1 MKFLADE
8 NFPMPSVIV
17 LREAGHDVQHMGD
30 IAVGSVDEDV
40 VKRANESGRT
50 ILTFDSDLGTLAI
63 ARNQPAHGGIVYF
76 RLFSYRPE
84 TPARMLLDY
93 LAANPDVDLSG
104 RITVFD
110 PPRVRQR
117 KFE

>member
-8 NFPMPSVIV
+8 NFPMPSVFV
-17 LREAGHDVQHMGD
+17 LREAGHKIEHVGV
-30 IAVGSVDEDV
+30 IARSAIDEDV
-40 VKRANESGRT
+40 VALANKETRT
-50 ILTFDSDLGTLAI
+50 VLTFDADIGTLAI
-63 ARNQPAHGGIVYF
+63 ARKQPVVAGIIYF
-76 RLFSYRPE
+76 RLVNYKPE
-84 TPARMLLDY
+84 TPAQMLLDH
-93 LAANPDVDLSG
+93 LKANPETDFAG

>member
-8 NFPMPSVIV
+8 NFPMPSVV
-17 LREAGHDVQHMGD
+17 LLREAGHHVEHIGEFAD
-30 IAVGSVDEDV
+30 GSYDEDV
-40 VKRANESGRT
+40 VSIANERGQT

-63 ARNQPAHGGIVYF
+63 AHGKPAHGGIVYF
-76 RLFSYRPE
+76 RLFSYKPD

-93 LAANPDVDLSG
+93 LTANPEVDLSE

-117 KFE
+117 RFE

>member
-8 NFPMPSVIV
+8 NFPVPSLHA
-17 LREAGHDVQHMGD
+17 LRSAGHDVVHVSD
-30 IAVGSVDEDV
+30 VAAGSTDEDV
-40 VKRANESGRT
+40 VAIANRDART
-50 ILTFDSDLGTLAI
+50 VLTFDSDLGTLAI
-63 ARNQPAHGGIVYF
+63 ARNQKALGGIVYF
-76 RLFSYRPE
+76 RLFSYRPT
-84 TPARMLLDY
+84 TPAEMLLDY
-93 LAANPDVDLSG
+93 LRADPEVDLSG

>member
-8 NFPMPSVIV
+8 NFPMPSVHV
-17 LREAGHDVQHMGD
+17 LREAGHDVQYIGD
-30 IAVGSVDEDV
+30 IAGGTGDEDV
-40 VKRANESGRT
+40 VSRANDDART
-50 ILTFDSDLGTLAI
+50 VLTFDGDIGTLAM

-76 RLFSYRPE
+76 RLFSYRPD

-93 LAANPDVDLSG
+93 LAANPEVDLTE

>member
-8 NFPMPSVIV
+8 NFPIPSVLV
-17 LREAGHDVQHMGD
+17 LREAGHDVQYVGD
-30 IAVGSVDEDV
+30 IAGGTTDEDV
-40 VKRANESGRT
+40 VTQANESGRT

-63 ARNQPAHGGIVYF
+63 ARNQPVHGGIVYF
-76 RLFSYRPE
+76 RLFSYKPD
-84 TPARMLLDY
+84 TPALMLLDY
-93 LAANPDVDLSG
+93 LTANPEVDLHE

-117 KFE
+117 RFE

>member
-8 NFPMPSVIV
+8 NFPMPSVV
-17 LREAGHDVQHMGD
+17 LLREAGHDVQHIGD
-30 IAVGSVDEDV
+30 IASGVADEDV
-40 VKRANESGRT
+40 VVRANESGRT

-63 ARNQPAHGGIVYF
+63 ARHQPAHSGIVYF
-76 RLFSYRPE
+76 RLFSYMPD
-84 TPARMLLDY
+84 TPARMLIDY
-93 LAANPDVDLSG
+93 LTANPEVDLSE

-117 KFE
+117 RFE

>member
-8 NFPMPSVIV
+8 NFPLPSAAL
-17 LREAGHDVQHMGD
+17 LRSAGHDVVHVGD
-30 IAVGSVDEDV
+30 VAGGSTDEDV
-40 VKRANESGRT
+40 VAMANKDHRT
-50 ILTFDSDLGTLAI
+50 VLTFDGDIGTLAM
-63 ARNQPAHGGIVYF
+63 ARNQPASGGIVYF
-76 RLFSYRPE
+76 RLFSY
-84 TPARMLLDY
+84 TPDTPGSMLLDY
-93 LAANPDVDLSG
+93 PAANPDVDLSG

>member
-8 NFPMPSVIV
+8 NFPVPSVLAI
-17 LREAGHDVQHMGD
+17 RAAGHEIVHMSDV
-30 IAVGSVDEDV
+30 AAGSTDVDV
-40 VKRANESGRT
+40 VAIANKEGRT
-50 ILTFDSDLGTLAI
+50 VLTFDSDLGTLAI
-63 ARNQPAHGGIVYF
+63 ARDQKAVGGIVYF
-76 RLFSYRPE
+76 RLFSYRPT
-84 TPARMLLDY
+84 TPAEMLLDY
-93 LAANPDVDLSG
+93 LLANPEVDLSS

>member
-8 NFPMPSVIV
+8 NFPIPSVLV
-17 LREAGHDVQHMGD
+17 LREAGHDIQHIGG
-30 IAVGSVDEDV
+30 IAGGSSDEDV
-40 VKRANESGRT
+40 VSRANESDRI
-50 ILTFDSDLGTLAI
+50 ILTFDSDLGTLAM
-63 ARNQPAHGGIVYF
+63 ARNQPTHGGIIYF
-76 RLFSYRPE
+76 RLFNYKPD

-93 LAANPDVDLSG
+93 LAANPEVDLSE

>member
-8 NFPMPSVIV
+8 NFPRPSVIV
-17 LREAGHDVQHMGD
+17 LRETGYDVQHIGD
-30 IAVGSVDEDV
+30 LGAGASDENV
-40 VKRANESGRT
+40 VSRANESGRT

-63 ARNQPAHGGIVYF
+63 ARDQPARCGIVYF
-76 RLFSYRPE
+76 RLFAYKPD

-93 LAANPDVDLSG
+93 LASNPEVDLSG

>member
-8 NFPMPSVIV
+8 NLPMPSVIV
-17 LREAGHDVQHMGD
+17 LREAGHDVLHMSD
-30 IAVGSVDEDV
+30 VASGSPDEDV
-40 VKRANESGRT
+40 VRLANKDQRT
-50 ILTFDSDLGTLAI
+50 ILTFDGDIGTLAM
-63 ARNQPAHGGIVYF
+63 ARKQSASGGIVYF
-76 RLFSYRPE
+76 RLFSYKPD
-84 TPARMLLDY
+84 TPGLMLLDY
-93 LAANPDVDLSG
+93 LTANPEVDLSR

>member
-8 NFPMPSVIV
+8 NFPIPSVTV
-17 LREAGHDVQHMGD
+17 LHDAGHDVQHIGE
-30 IAVGSVDEDV
+30 IAGGSADEDV
-40 VKRANESGRT
+40 VSFANESGRT

-63 ARNQPAHGGIVYF
+63 ARNQPAHGGIIYF
-76 RLFSYRPE
+76 RLFSYKLD

-93 LAANPDVDLSG
+93 LAANPEVDLSE

>member
-8 NFPMPSVIV
+8 NFPMPSVV
-17 LREAGHDVQHMGD
+17 LLREAGHDVEHMADLASG
-30 IAVGSVDEDV
+30 ATDEDV
-40 VKRANESGRT
+40 VVRANESKRT

-63 ARNQPAHGGIVYF
+63 ARHQPAHGGIVYF
-76 RLFSYRPE
+76 RLFSYRPD
-84 TPARMLLDY
+84 TPARILLDY
-93 LAANPDVDLSG
+93 LTANPEADLSE